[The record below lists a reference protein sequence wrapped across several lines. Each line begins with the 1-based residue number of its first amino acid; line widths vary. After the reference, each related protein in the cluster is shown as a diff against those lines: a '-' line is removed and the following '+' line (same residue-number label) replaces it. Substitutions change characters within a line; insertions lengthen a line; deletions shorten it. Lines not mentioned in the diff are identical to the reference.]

1 MLKLA
6 HIRLVVVIGMSEE
19 QRNVVS
25 YSAAP
30 DNRDL

>member
-1 MLKLA
+1 MLESA
-6 HIRLVVVIGMSEE
+6 HIRLVVVVGMSEE

-25 YSAAP
+25 YSAAT